1 MGGAA
6 FRTLWLPETLARAL
20 TCFVLASAGVIA
32 PGSLVAQGG
41 ADPLLKTDIIRLL
54 PGQALTKDQIADLI
68 QRNCLAFTP
77 TERDLADFRR
87 LGATTAIMEAIQ
99 TCVRAGSVLRAFP
112 NLSRLF
118 AVAGSD
124 TRLTVRVQRVNN
136 EPVSGVTLVLRGSGT
151 LAGTGRDA
159 LATTDARGIASFAVP
174 AGPRAG
180 TYRLTITGVGRE
192 RVAASSPVDIQV
204 TPAAPAT
211 AEVTPA
217 RVAVQRGTRQAVEV
231 TIVVR
236 DGFGNVVP
244 GTSLQLVPLTPGT
257 GIVRRDV
264 TSDANGEARVPI
276 ESQLVLRDGRMAV
289 QLGQAVLAQ
298 FDVHLAGLAA
308 SGGASG
314 FAAGPVARV
323 PAGGTVEDVVY
334 EVRADDG
341 TPIASQ
347 SVRFQGV
354 NASVEPG
361 EGVTDAGGK
370 VVIRVRAGSETGS
383 AAVIASTAVGSD
395 TLVIVIGPATAAGVV
410 LYDGGQPVE
419 GPLVFVDRE
428 PRTFQ
433 ARVVDAHGNQA
444 GVSRVR
450 ITPADTRLLDVERV
464 IADSEQAVFSL
475 RARGPGESEVV
486 VEASGVRKAFR
497 VSLQLPPLRAW
508 EVAFRGSFVPFD
520 YTWQPTSTV
529 QPGGALAVEIGRR
542 FGSAA
547 LVGAGINAGL
557 LSTQFAGVSLS
568 TNLFQA
574 YVLAEFAILPE
585 RHLTPVIS
593 VAGGG
598 YRAKSDD
605 IGRGIYHTWLYWSA
619 GAGIDVVLSPAWV
632 GLVRVAYQG
641 FLDQGEGSIGASI
654 PVSVGARLKF

>member
-1 MGGAA
+1 M
-6 FRTLWLPETLARAL
+6 PEAVARAL
-20 TCFVLASAGVIA
+20 LCFALAVAGAVA
-32 PGSLVAQGG
+32 PGSLTAQGG
-41 ADPLLKTDIIRLL
+41 TDPLLKTDIIRLL
-54 PGQALTKDQIADLI
+54 PGQALSKDQIADLI

-112 NLSRLF
+112 NLTRLF

-136 EPVSGVTLVLRGSGT
+136 EPVTGVTLVLRGSGT

-159 LATTDARGIASFAVP
+159 VATSDTRGIASFDVP

-192 RVAASSPVDIQV
+192 RVAASSPVEIQV

-211 AEVTPA
+211 AEVKPE
-217 RVAVQRGTRQAVEV
+217 RVIVQRGSREAAEV

-244 GTSLQLVPLTPGT
+244 GTTLQLVPLTPGT
-257 GIVRRDV
+257 GITRRDV
-264 TSDANGEARVPI
+264 TSTETGEARVLI
-276 ESQLVLRDGRMAV
+276 QSDVVVRDGRMAV

-298 FDVHLAGLAA
+298 FDVHLAGLAP
-308 SGGASG
+308 SRGASG
-314 FAAGPVARV
+314 FAVGPVARA
-323 PAGGTVEDVVY
+323 PAGGTVEGVVY

-347 SVRFQGV
+347 SVQFQGV
-354 NASVEPG
+354 NADVEPR
-361 EGVTDAGGK
+361 EGVTDARGQ
-370 VVIRVRAGSETGS
+370 VVIRVRAGAETGS

-395 TLVIVIGPATAAGVV
+395 TLVVVIGPATAADVV
-410 LYDGGQPVE
+410 LLDAGQPVE
-419 GPLVFVDRE
+419 GPLVFADRE

-450 ITPADTRLLDVERV
+450 ITPGNTGLLEVERV
-464 IADSEQAVFSL
+464 VADSEQAVFSL
-475 RARGPGESEVV
+475 RARRPGETEVV
-486 VEASGVRKAFR
+486 VEASGVRRAFP
-497 VSLQLPPLRAW
+497 VSLQLPAPRPW

-520 YTWQPTSTV
+520 YTWQPSSTV
-529 QPGGALAVEIGRR
+529 QPGGALGVEVGRR
-542 FGSAA
+542 LGSAV
-547 LVGAGINAGL
+547 LVGAGLNAGL
-557 LSTQFAGVSLS
+557 LSTQFSGASLS

-574 YVLAEFAILPE
+574 YVLAEVAILPE
-585 RHLTPVIS
+585 RQLTPVIS

-619 GAGIDVVLSPAWV
+619 GGGIDVVLSPTWV
-632 GLVRVAYQG
+632 GLARIAYQG

-654 PVSVGARLKF
+654 PVSVGARLRF